1 MSLGDRLSDV
11 LEMERRDEQSGGRAL
26 EIVSGL
32 LRFLKWLPSSLSLE
46 LQAARRSNNGGR
58 YFMVGCVVPDPVLML
73 LTYERAH
80 TEII

>member
-1 MSLGDRLSDV
+1 MGDETSS
-11 LEMERRDEQSGGRAL
+11 QGGGRWRS
-26 EIVSGL
+26 VSGGL